1 MAIRGEEREGREVT
15 SCFGGRRGNK
25 GSQYW
30 VCGSWHPPGRA
41 VEVGGA
47 ARGGSLWTGERAGHG
62 QAGGSPIAGARKPAL
77 DVLQEKPELKR
88 GSFKSKERF
97 ELKRHSESKID

>member
-1 MAIRGEEREGREVT
+1 M
-15 SCFGGRRGNK
+15 
-25 GSQYW
+25 
-30 VCGSWHPPGRA
+30 
-41 VEVGGA
+41 EVGGA

-97 ELKRHSESKID
+97 ELKRHHRYPNLETKHRCTAADYLRQSEGTSIYP